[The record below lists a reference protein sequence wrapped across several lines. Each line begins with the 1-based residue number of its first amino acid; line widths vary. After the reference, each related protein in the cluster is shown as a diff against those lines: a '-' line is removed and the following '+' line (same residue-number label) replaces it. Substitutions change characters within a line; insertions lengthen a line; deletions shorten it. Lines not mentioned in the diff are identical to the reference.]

1 MKIKWSEK
9 AIDTFGRFYAGQI
22 SMGWLTLDEVPAQF
36 KERTQYY
43 VDLAN
48 QEREMQEPQN
58 RGCKIDMWKPEFLS
72 MILSASVSVLTLFTF
87 FQSRMTN
94 SERRTTILEEK
105 DKQHDKEL
113 IEIKKRLDN
122 HDKQNEALIRLTT
135 EITNLSEKVE
145 KIDSKFEE
153 LS

>member
-48 QEREMQEPQN
+48 QEQEMQEPQN

-94 SERRTTILEEK
+94 SERRTTILEENA
-105 DKQHDKEL
+105 KQRDKEL
-113 IEIKKRLDN
+113 VEIKKRLDN

-145 KIDSKFEE
+145 KIDTKLEE